1 MRKLLKLFH
10 VYLIILSFCKLTQPI
25 VSYRYIRKKPESLP
39 VSFFPASNIFSSN
52 YLPLYQIHYATAMK
66 NKNILILII
75 SFIILIV
82 ACSALS
88 MSAVASNYRYTWVAM
103 NPWNGVE
110 GIAFTVGYFLH
121 TDKTV
126 SMLIT
131 IGLLLIIWWRL
142 YALIRRTFIG

>member
-1 MRKLLKLFH
+1 M
-10 VYLIILSFCKLTQPI
+10 YS
-25 VSYRYIRKKPESLP
+25 
-39 VSFFPASNIFSSN
+39 
-52 YLPLYQIHYATAMK
+52 IHYTAIMK

-75 SFIILIV
+75 SFIILLV

-121 TDKTV
+121 TGKTV

-131 IGLLLIIWWRL
+131 IGLLFVIWWRL
-142 YALIRRTFIG
+142 YSYSPDLHHIIFIMKSIHHSCTLINSFVLCKFATSKNDRDRVI

>member
-1 MRKLLKLFH
+1 MPFACMCIIFNSPVLYKFCFLYRMFLRTLF
-10 VYLIILSFCKLTQPI
+10 FTDT
-25 VSYRYIRKKPESLP
+25 E
-39 VSFFPASNIFSSN
+39 IFSLN
-52 YLPLYQIHYATAMK
+52 YLPLYSIHYTAIMK

-75 SFIILIV
+75 PFIILLV

-121 TDKTV
+121 TGKTV

-131 IGLLLIIWWRL
+131 IGLLLVIWWRL
-142 YALIRRTFIG
+142 YALIHRTFIR

>member
-1 MRKLLKLFH
+1 M
-10 VYLIILSFCKLTQPI
+10 YS
-25 VSYRYIRKKPESLP
+25 
-39 VSFFPASNIFSSN
+39 
-52 YLPLYQIHYATAMK
+52 IHYTAIMK

-75 SFIILIV
+75 SFIILLV

-103 NPWNGVE
+103 KPWNGVE

-121 TDKTV
+121 TGKTV

-131 IGLLLIIWWRL
+131 IGLLLVIWWRL
-142 YALIRRTFIG
+142 YALIHRTFIR

>member
-1 MRKLLKLFH
+1 M
-10 VYLIILSFCKLTQPI
+10 
-25 VSYRYIRKKPESLP
+25 
-39 VSFFPASNIFSSN
+39 
-52 YLPLYQIHYATAMK
+52 HYTATMK

-75 SFIILIV
+75 SFIILLV

-121 TDKTV
+121 TGKTV

-131 IGLLLIIWWRL
+131 IGLLLVIWWRL
-142 YALIRRTFIG
+142 YALIHRTFIR

>member
-1 MRKLLKLFH
+1 
-10 VYLIILSFCKLTQPI
+10 
-25 VSYRYIRKKPESLP
+25 
-39 VSFFPASNIFSSN
+39 
-52 YLPLYQIHYATAMK
+52 MK

-75 SFIILIV
+75 SFIILLV

-121 TDKTV
+121 TGKTV

-131 IGLLLIIWWRL
+131 IGLLLVIFTGPSSDNLHQEVNTSLMHIDK
-142 YALIRRTFIG
+142 FICFV

>member
-1 MRKLLKLFH
+1 M
-10 VYLIILSFCKLTQPI
+10 YS
-25 VSYRYIRKKPESLP
+25 
-39 VSFFPASNIFSSN
+39 
-52 YLPLYQIHYATAMK
+52 IHYTAIMK

-75 SFIILIV
+75 SFIILLV

-121 TDKTV
+121 TGKTV

-131 IGLLLIIWWRL
+131 IGLFTGPSSDNLHQEVNTSLMHIDK
-142 YALIRRTFIG
+142 FICFV

>member
-1 MRKLLKLFH
+1 
-10 VYLIILSFCKLTQPI
+10 
-25 VSYRYIRKKPESLP
+25 
-39 VSFFPASNIFSSN
+39 
-52 YLPLYQIHYATAMK
+52 MK

-75 SFIILIV
+75 SFIILLV

-121 TDKTV
+121 TGKTV

-131 IGLLLIIWWRL
+131 IGLLLVIWWRL
-142 YALIRRTFIG
+142 YALIHRTFIHHSCTLINSFVLCKFATSKNDRDRVI

>member
-1 MRKLLKLFH
+1 
-10 VYLIILSFCKLTQPI
+10 
-25 VSYRYIRKKPESLP
+25 
-39 VSFFPASNIFSSN
+39 
-52 YLPLYQIHYATAMK
+52 MK

-75 SFIILIV
+75 SFIILLV

-121 TDKTV
+121 TGKTV

-131 IGLLLIIWWRL
+131 IGLLLESGGGSTLLFTGPSSDNLHQEVNTSLMHIDK
-142 YALIRRTFIG
+142 FICFV

>member
-1 MRKLLKLFH
+1 M
-10 VYLIILSFCKLTQPI
+10 YS
-25 VSYRYIRKKPESLP
+25 
-39 VSFFPASNIFSSN
+39 
-52 YLPLYQIHYATAMK
+52 IHYTAIMK

-75 SFIILIV
+75 SFIILLV

-88 MSAVASNYRYTWVAM
+88 MSAVASYTWVAM

-121 TDKTV
+121 TGKTV

-131 IGLLLIIWWRL
+131 IGLLLVIWWRL
-142 YALIRRTFIG
+142 YALIHRTFIR